1 MKKSNNYF
9 KSILGGVLG
18 ALLFGIPWVLV
29 YVYGGY
35 ILSILALLI
44 AFGTFKFYKLFGGI
58 VTKKT
63 GLIITIISLVTVT
76 FLTLVVIPNMLLLK
90 DGYLINLSNFK
101 ILYNSKDFV
110 SSLMRDYV
118 ISLVFTGLGISGI
131 IANINKEA
139 YIKNTKTEEE
149 YLDNKDSDEQIK
161 EIRKIYE
168 KYNAINK
175 ENAIPNSVLF
185 GEMNAINKN
194 LLLNKIINGGLIV
207 KHKGRTYF
215 DIEADE
221 DIDKQ
226 IINAKRNKKRK
237 LISTILL
244 SFIFIFFAI
253 IIGLVSGEENNDLNV
268 NFNKIN
274 IILPNTYTFSSDDSS
289 ENLYTYY
296 SNNESN
302 IIDIIALLK
311 EDYIDDYKDSYVIM
325 LEEDYDVTK
334 VEDTDNGFKVQ
345 YTSDNNYYFV
355 DYVYYINDEVY
366 AVIFATNGNNDLNEF
381 LTETEKIVKTFNSKK
396 IGENI

>member
-44 AFGTFKFYKLFGGI
+44 AFGAFKFYKLFGGI

-63 GLIITIISLVTVT
+63 GLIITIISILTLT

-101 ILYNSKDFV
+101 ILYNSKDFI

-139 YIKNTKTEEE
+139 YIKNIKTEEE

-161 EIRKIYE
+161 KIRKIYE

-185 GEMNAINKN
+185 SEMNAINKN
-194 LLLNKIINGGLIV
+194 LLLNKIINDGLIV
-207 KHKGRTYF
+207 KYKGRTYF

-274 IILPNTYTFSSDDSS
+274 IILPNTYTFSSDGSS

-366 AVIFATNGNNDLNEF
+366 AVIFATNENNDLNEF

-396 IGENI
+396 IGESI

>member
-63 GLIITIISLVTVT
+63 GLIITIISLLTVT

-185 GEMNAINKN
+185 SEMNAINKN
-194 LLLNKIINGGLIV
+194 LLLNKIVNDGLIV
-207 KHKGRTYF
+207 KHKGKTYF

-296 SNNESN
+296 SNDESN

-366 AVIFATNGNNDLNEF
+366 AIIFATNGNNDLNKF
-381 LTETEKIVKTFNSKK
+381 LIETEKIVKTFNSKK
-396 IGENI
+396 IGESI

>member
-1 MKKSNNYF
+1 MEKSNNCF
-9 KSILGGVLG
+9 KSIFGGVLG

-44 AFGTFKFYKLFGGI
+44 AFGAFKFYKLFGGI

-63 GLIITIISLVTVT
+63 SIVITIISLLTVT

-90 DGYLINLSNFK
+90 DGYLISLSNFK

-110 SSLMRDYV
+110 LSIMRDYV

-139 YIKNTKTEEE
+139 YIKDTGTEKE
-149 YLDNKDSDEQIK
+149 YLDNKDNDEQIR

-168 KYNAINK
+168 KYNATNK
-175 ENAIPNSVLF
+175 ENTIPNSVLF

-194 LLLNKIINGGLIV
+194 LLLNKFINDGLIV

-226 IINAKRNKKRK
+226 IANSKRNKKRK
-237 LISTILL
+237 LISTVLL

-253 IIGLVSGEENNDLNV
+253 IIGAVSGEDNSDLNV

-311 EDYIDDYKDSYVIM
+311 EDYIDDFKENYIIT
-325 LEEDYDVTK
+325 LEEDYDVTE
-334 VEDTDNGFKVQ
+334 VGDTDGGFKVQ
-345 YTSDNNYYFV
+345 YASDNNYYFI

-381 LTETEKIVKTFNSKK
+381 LTETEKIVETFNSEK
-396 IGENI
+396 ISESI

>member
-44 AFGTFKFYKLFGGI
+44 AFGAFKFYKLFGGI

-63 GLIITIISLVTVT
+63 GLIITIISLLTVT

-110 SSLMRDYV
+110 SSLMRDYA

-185 GEMNAINKN
+185 SEMNAINKN
-194 LLLNKIINGGLIV
+194 LLLNKIINDGLIV
-207 KHKGRTYF
+207 KHKGKTYF

-381 LTETEKIVKTFNSKK
+381 LTETEKIVKNFNSKK

>member
-44 AFGTFKFYKLFGGI
+44 AFGAFKFYILFGGI

-63 GLIITIISLVTVT
+63 GLIITIISLLTVT

-110 SSLMRDYV
+110 SSLMRDYA

-185 GEMNAINKN
+185 SEMNAINKN
-194 LLLNKIINGGLIV
+194 LLLNKIINDGLIV
-207 KHKGRTYF
+207 KHKGKTYF

>member
-44 AFGTFKFYKLFGGI
+44 AFGAFKFYKLFGGI

-63 GLIITIISLVTVT
+63 GLIITIISLLTVT
-76 FLTLVVIPNMLLLK
+76 FLTLVVIPNMLLFK

-110 SSLMRDYV
+110 SSLMRDYA

-185 GEMNAINKN
+185 SEMNAINKN
-194 LLLNKIINGGLIV
+194 LLLNKIINDGLIV
-207 KHKGRTYF
+207 KHKGKTYF

-381 LTETEKIVKTFNSKK
+381 LTETEKIVKNFNSKK

>member
-1 MKKSNNYF
+1 M
-9 KSILGGVLG
+9 
-18 ALLFGIPWVLV
+18 
-29 YVYGGY
+29 
-35 ILSILALLI
+35 
-44 AFGTFKFYKLFGGI
+44 
-58 VTKKT
+58 
-63 GLIITIISLVTVT
+63 
-76 FLTLVVIPNMLLLK
+76 
-90 DGYLINLSNFK
+90 
-101 ILYNSKDFV
+101 
-110 SSLMRDYV
+110 
-118 ISLVFTGLGISGI
+118 
-131 IANINKEA
+131 
-139 YIKNTKTEEE
+139 
-149 YLDNKDSDEQIK
+149 
-161 EIRKIYE
+161 
-168 KYNAINK
+168 
-175 ENAIPNSVLF
+175 
-185 GEMNAINKN
+185 
-194 LLLNKIINGGLIV
+194 
-207 KHKGRTYF
+207 
-215 DIEADE
+215 
-221 DIDKQ
+221 
-226 IINAKRNKKRK
+226 
-237 LISTILL
+237 L

>member
-44 AFGTFKFYKLFGGI
+44 AFGAFKFYKLFGGI

-63 GLIITIISLVTVT
+63 GLIITIISLLTVT

-110 SSLMRDYV
+110 SSLMRDYA

-185 GEMNAINKN
+185 SEMNAINKN
-194 LLLNKIINGGLIV
+194 LLLNKIINDGLIV
-207 KHKGRTYF
+207 KHKGKTYF

>member
-44 AFGTFKFYKLFGGI
+44 AFGAFKFYKLFGGI

-63 GLIITIISLVTVT
+63 GLIITIISLLTVT

-110 SSLMRDYV
+110 SSLMRDYA

-185 GEMNAINKN
+185 SEMNAINKN
-194 LLLNKIINGGLIV
+194 LLLNKIINEGLIV
-207 KHKGRTYF
+207 KHKGKTYF

-381 LTETEKIVKTFNSKK
+381 LTETEKIVKNFNSKK